1 MNEQFKSMNATES
14 YSFVQSDYINEI
26 KVHTLCETVSSMTV
40 NQAKC
45 TLHGALVYTNF
56 ATVL

>member
-1 MNEQFKSMNATES
+1 MDEQLELMNAADS
-14 YSFVQSDYINEI
+14 YSFVQSDYINDV
-26 KVHTLCETVSSMTV
+26 KVHTPCETVSNMTV

-56 ATVL
+56 ASVL